1 MGTTQTASSLTSPYS
16 ASDRA
21 RWRRLLLAKGQ
32 EIATRLEDLLAGK
45 EVSLDDFSLF
55 ARGEPGEPPEKRL
68 RRYFDQVMRGLRAVD
83 RPRFGFD
90 PATGTYLSIAALDAT
105 PWIELMPPT
114 L

>member
-1 MGTTQTASSLTSPYS
+1 MGTGHSVSSLTSPYS
-16 ASDRA
+16 ANDRA

-32 EIATRLEDLLAGK
+32 DIAKRLEDILAGE

-55 ARGEPGEPPEKRL
+55 AKGEPAELPERRL
-68 RRYFDQVMRGLRAVD
+68 RRYFDQVMRSLRVVD

-90 PATGTYLSIAALDAT
+90 PAKGTYLSIAALDEA
-105 PWIELMPPT
+105 PWIELEPPK